1 MDADALSYYE
11 DGHELERLAT
21 WGWLELARTQE
32 LLGRVLP
39 PAGARV
45 LDVGGG
51 PGVYAEWLAGLGYRV
66 HLVDPVPL
74 HVELAAERSMRAGRT
89 FTASVGN
96 AVALAEDDES
106 VDVVLLL
113 GPLYH
118 LTERADRVAALTD
131 ARRVLVAGGV
141 VAAAAISRFASLL
154 DGFSRGYAADDR
166 FFATLKQ
173 DLRDGQHR
181 NPAREPGW
189 FTTAYFHRPDEL
201 AAEVEAAGLVLDGLY
216 GVEGPAAWSATAP
229 PESDEERERL
239 IEAARLVESEPS
251 LLGASAH
258 LLALAHAPYTQ
269 SR

>member
-21 WGWLELARTQE
+21 WGWLELDRTKE

-74 HVELAAERSMRAGRT
+74 HVEQAAERSSRAGLT
-89 FTASVGN
+89 FTASVGS
-96 AVALAEDDES
+96 ADPLAEDDES

-118 LTERADRVAALTD
+118 LTDHADRVAALRE
-131 ARRVLVAGGV
+131 ARRVLV
-141 VAAAAISRFASLL
+141 
-154 DGFSRGYAADDR
+154 
-166 FFATLKQ
+166 
-173 DLRDGQHR
+173 
-181 NPAREPGW
+181 
-189 FTTAYFHRPDEL
+189 
-201 AAEVEAAGLVLDGLY
+201 
-216 GVEGPAAWSATAP
+216 
-229 PESDEERERL
+229 
-239 IEAARLVESEPS
+239 
-251 LLGASAH
+251 
-258 LLALAHAPYTQ
+258 
-269 SR
+269 